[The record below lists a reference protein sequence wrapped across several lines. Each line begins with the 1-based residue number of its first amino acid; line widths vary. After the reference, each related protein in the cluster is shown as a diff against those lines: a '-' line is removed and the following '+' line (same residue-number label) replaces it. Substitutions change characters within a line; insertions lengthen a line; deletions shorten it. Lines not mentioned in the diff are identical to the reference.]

1 MKLKTNII
9 LILTVIVILSGAIFA
24 LSFVTDKTDVNIE
37 DIAETDT
44 SVVVLDIK
52 EDIKSYKYTSADEE
66 FEILKEKFWYVENN
80 DDIDLNQQNVLK
92 MLSVISKLSTTNLV
106 EEDAKDLS
114 KYGLDSPSSI
124 IEVTDYNDVKYI
136 IKTGMKT
143 STDSGHYS
151 TINDDNK
158 VFIMSDEDYQIICG
172 GLDSL
177 RNKEVVSIKGDIVRV
192 SIKNPSANMTIA
204 YKESENLNAGT
215 FTSWEMITPY
225 KKDVNKYIFEENVLK
240 ALNFQA
246 ENFVDDKPLDY
257 GIYGLD
263 NPECYVEVI
272 TTENH
277 YIFYFGKTSE
287 DGKVYFKTD
296 DKPNVYSVNKDL
308 VKFKDFTPVYLL
320 ESLVFSRNISAVD
333 TINFTAKKISVT
345 KINNETYTVDGSK
358 VDEEKVRE
366 AYLAIIS
373 PVIQGEV
380 DDAKVGDE
388 ICRFTFDYNTDTPS
402 ETVIYYQYEKMY
414 AAASVNGIIEF
425 YVKKSYVDDMIN
437 AISNL
442 SE

>member
-9 LILTVIVILSGAIFA
+9 LILTVIVILLGAIFA

-92 MLSVISKLSTTNLV
+92 MLGVISKLSTINLV

-151 TINDDNK
+151 TINDDNM

-225 KKDVNKYIFEENVLK
+225 KKDVNKYIFEEKVLK

-263 NPECYVEVI
+263 NPECCVEVV
-272 TTENH
+272 TNENH
-277 YIFYFGKTSE
+277 YIVYFGKTSE
-287 DGKVYFKTD
+287 DGRVYFKTPD
-296 DKPNVYSVNKDL
+296 NPNVYSVNKDL

-333 TINFTAKKISVT
+333 TIKFTDKKTSVI

-380 DDAKVGDE
+380 DDDKVGDE